1 MRGLAV
7 ILGFVLALLA
17 APPEVRAL
25 SDQEEARAAV
35 EAGEVLPL
43 NDILRQIRPD
53 FPGRILDAE
62 LDQRGHGKWVY
73 KIKMLKKNGRV
84 IELLVD
90 GRSGKVLRSKG
101 D

>member
-1 MRGLAV
+1 MRSLAAILGIVLAV
-7 ILGFVLALLA
+7 LA
-17 APPEVRAL
+17 ASPEVRAL

-43 NDILRQIRPD
+43 NTILQQIRRD

-62 LDQRGHGKWVY
+62 LDERGRGKWVY
-73 KIKMLKKNGRV
+73 KIRMLKKNGRV
-84 IELLVD
+84 VELTVD
-90 GRSGKVLRSKG
+90 GRSGRVLRSKG

>member
-1 MRGLAV
+1 MRRLAV
-7 ILGFVLALLA
+7 ILGIVLALLA
-17 APPEVRAL
+17 APPAARAL

-43 NDILRQIRPD
+43 NTILRQIRPD

-62 LDQRGHGKWVY
+62 LDGQGRGKWVY
-73 KIKMLKKNGRV
+73 RIKMLKKNGRV
-84 IELLVD
+84 IELMVD
-90 GRSGKVLRSKG
+90 GRSGEVLRSKG